1 MKKVFFILVAIAT
14 TLNAIAQ
21 KNVILTIKHKLGA
34 NPFSFSQ
41 ASQNNLM
48 HDFKITRVDYYMSGF
63 TIIHDGGMLMTV
75 PAGKYILAK
84 GNSNVQVSLGTLN
97 VTNVEGIK
105 FHIGVEAPTN
115 NADPSQW
122 LPPHPLASQSPSM
135 HWGWASGYRF
145 IALEGNA
152 GPTFNTNFEMHGL
165 GNANY
170 FEQTVTVAGVNSG
183 NDVTINLD
191 ADYNEAL
198 KGININAGPID
209 HGVNATDLTVLQNF
223 RDFVFSA
230 GTGFPVSVSST
241 IQDLGINIYPNPS
254 TGNVYLNLNNA
265 NAKVSSISIN
275 DITGNTIQEIELGGK
290 TSTNF
295 QIATKGFYIVR
306 IYNQKNIIA
315 NQKLI
320 IE

>member
-1 MKKVFFILVAIAT
+1 MKKVLFILVAIVA
-14 TLNAIAQ
+14 TLNSVAQ
-21 KNVILTIKHKLGA
+21 KNVTLTIKHKLGA
-34 NPFSFSQ
+34 NPFSFTQ

-48 HDFKITRVDYYMSGF
+48 NDFKITRVDYYMSGF
-63 TIIHDGGMLMTV
+63 TIIHDGGMQMVV

-84 GNSNVQVSLGTLN
+84 GDNNVVADLGTFN

-122 LPPHPLASQSPSM
+122 LTPHPLASQSPSM
-135 HWGWASGYRF
+135 HWGWSAGYRF
-145 IALEGNA
+145 IALEGQA
-152 GPTFNTNFEMHGL
+152 GATFGTNFQMHGL

-183 NDVTINLD
+183 SNVTINLD
-191 ADYNEAL
+191 ADYNQAL
-198 KGININAGPID
+198 KGINITTGPID

-230 GTGFPVSVSST
+230 GTGFPLSVSST

-254 TGNVYLNLNNA
+254 TGNVYMNLNNA
-265 NAKVSSISIN
+265 NTKVSSANIIDIS
-275 DITGNTIQEIELGGK
+275 GKTIQKISLEGK
-290 TSTNF
+290 TSINF
-295 QIATKGFYIVR
+295 QIATKGFYI
-306 IYNQKNIIA
+306 IKLYNQNKNIA

>member
-1 MKKVFFILVAIAT
+1 MKKVLFSIIAIAIS
-14 TLNAIAQ
+14 LNVVAQ
-21 KNVILTIKHKLGA
+21 KNVTLTIKHKLGA
-34 NPFSFSQ
+34 SPFAFTQ

-63 TIIHDGGMLMTV
+63 TIIHDGGMQMVV

-84 GNSNVQVSLGTLN
+84 GDNNVVANLGNFN

-115 NADPSQW
+115 NADPAQW
-122 LPPHPLASQSPSM
+122 LAPHPLSPQSPSM
-135 HWGWASGYRF
+135 HWGWSSGYRF
-145 IALEGNA
+145 IALEGMS
-152 GPTFNTNFEMHGL
+152 GSTFGTTFQMHGL

-191 ADYNEAL
+191 ADYNQAL

-230 GTGFPVSVSST
+230 GAGFPLSVST
-241 IQDLGINIYPNPS
+241 TVKDLGIDIYPNPS
-254 TGNVYLNLNNA
+254 TGNVHLKLNDNSS
-265 NAKVSSISIN
+265 KVSSASIMDISGKI
-275 DITGNTIQEIELGGK
+275 IQEISLVGQ
-290 TSTNF
+290 SSIDF
-295 QIATKGFYIVR
+295 QIATKGFYI
-306 IYNQKNIIA
+306 IKLYNQNSNIA